1 MPRYKN
7 SNPQK
12 RTPKLL
18 KISNKKNQEKHT
30 SFKKAHN
37 LFHIAFANF
46 QSGVNPK
53 QKAASDLLAAGNAA
67 QHLTTIATQ
76 RVKGA
81 HIASRV
87 GRARYQKRRVKNI
100 HTINE
105 SLPNAVSSFKA
116 GKKPM
121 ELNPK
126 EPPLIPPPVPPF
138 MHFDSSKK
146 QQHTFEAR

>member
-1 MPRYKN
+1 MPRRKN

-18 KISNKKNQEKHT
+18 KISNKNQEKHA

-46 QSGVNPK
+46 QSSVNPK
-53 QKAASDLLAAGNAA
+53 QKAASDLLTAGNAA
-67 QHLTTIATQ
+67 QYVVMIATQ
-76 RVKGA
+76 QGKGA
-81 HIASRV
+81 HISSRV
-87 GRARYQKRRVKNI
+87 GRARYQKRRVQNI

-105 SLPNAVSSFKA
+105 SLPNPVSSFKA